1 MKKIFISLPMNGLD
15 ENEIKDDIASL
26 QEYIEGIFA
35 DEDEEINFIDSF
47 VEEESPD
54 DVNEPVWYLS
64 KSIELISGANLAVFA
79 PGWENARGCIVEHM
93 VCALYSV
100 PYVEINPDTFFFD
113 IDEAFDDSPN
123 DVQDNTHDWDVAGQV
138 NAEISDAYS
147 EATGVG
153 EGFEHGD
160 SDDNPY
166 ATHGEITQTIFDE
179 YDDELEPGEYNADE
193 DIQ

>member
-15 ENEIKDDIASL
+15 DDDVRNNIASL
-26 QEYIEGIFA
+26 QEYVEGIFA
-35 DEDEEINFIDSF
+35 DEDEEISFIDSF
-47 VEEESPD
+47 VEEEPIVKD
-54 DVNEPVWYLS
+54 INIPAWYLS
-64 KSIELISGANLAVFA
+64 KSIGLISGADLVVFA
-79 PGWENARGCIVEHM
+79 PGWEHARGCIIEHM
-93 VCALYSV
+93 VCALYSI
-100 PYVEINPDTFFFD
+100 PYVEINPDMFFN
-113 IDEAFDDSPN
+113 IDEAFDDFSN
-123 DVQDNTHDWDVAGQV
+123 DVEDNTRDWDVAGQV

-147 EATGVG
+147 EATSVG

-166 ATHGEITQTIFDE
+166 ATHSEITQAIFND